1 MLQLDIILYRKSYQE
16 DLLEALEN
24 LPHHL
29 PHLGNQ
35 LEDPERTQAA
45 QHHQQ
50 LSPRLGRDVGGQPA
64 QEDQAHLHKQPRVLL
79 STRESMFSLLLS
91 PSSTRSDRLLGWVAS
106 WFSSV
111 SPNSPKTENNC
122 RNV

>member
-1 MLQLDIILYRKSYQE
+1 MRQPDLFYDKSHQE
-16 DLLEALEN
+16 DLLEPLEN

-64 QEDQAHLHKQPRVLL
+64 QEDQAHLHKPPRAQL
-79 STRESMFSLLLS
+79 SSEETCLLL
-91 PSSTRSDRLLGWVAS
+91 PSSCIRPDFLEEVSFCVISRGGTVVSTVAS
-106 WFSSV
+106 
-111 SPNSPKTENNC
+111 
-122 RNV
+122 R